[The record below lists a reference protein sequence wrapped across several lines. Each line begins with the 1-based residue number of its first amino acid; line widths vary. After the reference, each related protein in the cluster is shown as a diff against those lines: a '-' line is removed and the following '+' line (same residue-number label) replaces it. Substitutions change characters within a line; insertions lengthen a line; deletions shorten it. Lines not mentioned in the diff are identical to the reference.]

1 MCSLHPLLQA
11 NVLIVQELVVDH
23 RAARLVSP
31 VNGPAIQYDHHISLQ
46 MTDAR
51 FVALSAP
58 LLSLISLVLCACY
71 AAHMAAIEPLH
82 PPSDSAVVV
91 IIVLF
96 LSCLAQWYLCKVG
109 M

>member
-1 MCSLHPLLQA
+1 
-11 NVLIVQELVVDH
+11 
-23 RAARLVSP
+23 
-31 VNGPAIQYDHHISLQ
+31 

-109 M
+109 MRRYFKTVKACHRSFEFHYEI